1 MQFCCSTRAL
11 IPSFAVS
18 VLVAATT
25 SVWVNQACAAPAQPA
40 KVSFNIPGG
49 QLEQVLIAIA
59 RSVRG
64 IILFDPTLVGSLK
77 SAGVSGSLTVQEALR
92 EAMQGTGLEATANPD
107 GSFGVHR
114 VAAKA
119 ALPIAATAPPA
130 PSVSAEPEPSVL
142 PPVVITN
149 SPDTYHGYHDNGFI
163 MRDTRSATRTNTPLA
178 DIPQSIQGVTTDLME
193 SQQAQSVVD
202 TLRNVSAVTYAR
214 GSGVDQAATI
224 YVRGFVAPIL
234 KNGVADLVSLTNVI
248 NGRGA
253 GSSAITSLDTPIA
266 AIERVEVLGGA
277 DSIIAGGPME
287 PGGAVNIITKRPQ
300 ANTIREATL
309 EIGNYGRRRAALD
322 LAGSLSA
329 DRTWTYRTVISATD
343 DARTFDGYDGA
354 REFYLAPSIGYK
366 HDGTS
371 IVAGF
376 SHQLNHA
383 PFGGYQSAELTAQG
397 PGPDQHIA
405 PWGRPDDHSFAAK
418 TEFFYDIEQ
427 RLTPG
432 WTFLSKAQYTKL
444 RYNASG
450 YDNCLPSDVGASD
463 GICSIDQSSITSYTR
478 NIENSVR
485 GTFQTGPL
493 QHTLLAGMSYG
504 QTRLG
509 SYSDASSYGSV
520 TVPWPP
526 SGLDLPPVPA
536 AAGLITTDDTFYY
549 TNFFLQDQLTWGRWH
564 VLANVG
570 YEQERNNFSTNTDS
584 NGIEHDTSPP
594 KNAPVY
600 NLGVAYRLNENTAL
614 YANTFRSFTPGSTM
628 LDSTLNGG
636 PPGIVVAPPTIG
648 RSVEIGVKLN
658 LLNNRATFSA
668 AVFRATHK
676 DVLYA
681 LNSPITATSFAD
693 YALLPSTISR
703 GIELNFAGRLM
714 PGWNLTASYSYIA
727 FQYAKPP
734 DQDPQISQFPR
745 HRASLWTTYDL
756 QSEAW
761 RGWGAGLGLTA
772 RSGYTAVPDSDV
784 LGRIAGQTR
793 TDASIYYKSRH
804 WSATLG
810 IKNLFN
816 RRLYSD
822 FATSTVGVEP
832 SRTLLLT
839 NTFEF

>member
-1 MQFCCSTRAL
+1 MQYRCSASVL
-11 IPSFAVS
+11 ISSLAVS
-18 VLVAATT
+18 ALVAATT
-25 SVWVNQACAAPAQPA
+25 SVWVSPAYAASAQPA
-40 KVSFNIPGG
+40 KVSFNIPAG
-49 QLEQVLIAIA
+49 QLEQVLVAIA

-64 IILFDPTLVGSLK
+64 IILFDPALVGSLK
-77 SAGVSGSLTVQEALR
+77 SVGVSGSLTVQDALR
-92 EAMQGTGLEATANPD
+92 EAMQGTGLEAVANPD

-114 VAAKA
+114 VAVKT
-119 ALPIAATAPPA
+119 ALPIAAEVLPA
-130 PSVSAEPEPSVL
+130 PIVSIEPEPSVL
-142 PPVVITN
+142 PPVVVTN
-149 SPDTYHGYHDNGFI
+149 SVDTYHGYHDTGFI
-163 MRDTRSATRTNTPLA
+163 MRDTRSATRTDTPLA
-178 DIPQSIQGVTTDLME
+178 NIPQSIQGVTTDLME

-224 YVRGFVAPIL
+224 YVRGFIAPVM

-277 DSIIAGGPME
+277 DSIITGGPME
-287 PGGAVNIITKRPQ
+287 PGGAVNIVTKRPQ

-309 EIGNYGRRRAALD
+309 EIGNDGHRRAALD

-354 REFYLAPSIGYK
+354 HELYLAPSVGYK
-366 HDGTS
+366 HDGTT
-371 IVAGF
+371 ITAGF
-376 SHQLNHA
+376 SHQLNHS
-383 PFGGYQSAELTAQG
+383 PFGGYQSAELNAQG
-397 PGPDQHIA
+397 PGPDQHTS

-418 TEFFYDIEQ
+418 TEFFYDLEQ
-427 RLTPG
+427 RLAPG
-432 WTFLSKAQYTKL
+432 WAFLSKAHYTKL
-444 RYNASG
+444 RYNAAG
-450 YDNCLPSDVGASD
+450 YANCFPSFVGASD
-463 GICSIDQSSITSYTR
+463 GICFPDQSSVTSYTR

-485 GTFQTGPL
+485 ASFQTGPL

-509 SYSDASSYGSV
+509 SYSDVSPLGGV
-520 TVPWPP
+520 IVPWPP
-526 SGLDLPPVPA
+526 SGLDLPPVSGPA
-536 AAGLITTDDTFYY
+536 SLITTDDTFYY
-549 TNFFLQDQLTWGRWH
+549 TNFFLQDQVTWGRWH

-570 YEQERNNFSTNTDS
+570 HEQERNNFSTDTDS
-584 NGIEHDTSPP
+584 NGVEHDTSPP

-600 NLGVAYRLNENTAL
+600 NVGVAYRLNENTAL
-614 YANTFRSFTPGSTM
+614 YANTFRSFTPGSTV

-636 PPGIVVAPPTIG
+636 PPGVVVAPPTIG

-668 AVFRATHK
+668 AIFRATHK
-676 DVLYA
+676 DVLYQ
-681 LNSPITATSFAD
+681 LSGPITATSYSD
-693 YALLPSTISR
+693 YVLLPSTISR

-761 RGWGAGLGLTA
+761 RGWGAGIGLTA

-784 LGRIAGQTR
+784 LGHIAGQTR
-793 TDASIYYKSRH
+793 TDASIYYRSRH
-804 WSATLG
+804 WSTTLG

>member
-1 MQFCCSTRAL
+1 MMS
-11 IPSFAVS
+11 SFAVS

-25 SVWVNQACAAPAQPA
+25 SVWADRACAASAQPA
-40 KVSFNIPGG
+40 QVSFHIPAGP
-49 QLEQVLIAIA
+49 LEQVLVAIA

-64 IILFDPTLVGSLK
+64 IILFDPALVGSLK
-77 SAGVSGSLTVQEALR
+77 SAGVSGSFTVQGALR
-92 EAMQGTGLEATANPD
+92 EAMQGSGLEAVGNPD

-114 VAAKA
+114 VAVKA
-119 ALPIAATAPPA
+119 ALPLAVEVPPA
-130 PSVSAEPEPSVL
+130 SAVSAEPEPSVL

-149 SPDTYHGYHDNGFI
+149 SADAYHGYHDTGFI
-163 MRDTRSATRTNTPLA
+163 MRDTRSATRTDTPLA
-178 DIPQSIQGVTTDLME
+178 DIPQSIQGITTDLME

-202 TLRNVSAVTYAR
+202 TLRNVSAVSFAR
-214 GSGVDQAATI
+214 GSGADQAATI
-224 YVRGFVAPIL
+224 YVRGFVAPVM
-234 KNGVADLVSLTNVI
+234 KNGVADLVSLSNVI

-253 GSSAITSLDTPIA
+253 GSGAITSLDIPIA

-277 DSIIAGGPME
+277 DSIITGGPME
-287 PGGAVNIITKRPQ
+287 PGGAVNIVTKRPQ

-309 EIGNYGRRRAALD
+309 EIGNDGHRRAALD

-329 DRTWTYRTVISATD
+329 DRIWTYRTVVSATD

-354 REFYLAPSIGYK
+354 RELYLAPSLGYK
-366 HDGTS
+366 HDGST

-376 SHQLNHA
+376 SHQLSHT

-397 PGPDQHIA
+397 PGPDQHTS

-418 TEFFYDIEQ
+418 TEFFYDLEQ
-427 RLTPG
+427 RLAPG
-432 WTFLSKAQYTKL
+432 WAFLSKAQYTKL
-444 RYNASG
+444 RYNAAG
-450 YDNCLPSDVGASD
+450 YDRCFPSDLGASD
-463 GICSIDQSSITSYTR
+463 GICFPGQSSITSYSR
-478 NIENSVR
+478 SIENSVR

-509 SYSDASSYGSV
+509 SYSDVSV
-520 TVPWPP
+520 LDGVSVPWPP
-526 SGLDLPPVPA
+526 SGLHLPPVAGPA
-536 AAGLITTDDTFYY
+536 SLIASDDTFYS
-549 TNFFLQDQLTWGRWH
+549 TNFFLQDQVSWGRWH
-564 VLANVG
+564 VLANAG
-570 YEQERNNFSTNTDS
+570 YEQERNNFSTDIDS
-584 NGIEHDTSPP
+584 NGVERNTSPP

-600 NLGVAYRLNENTAL
+600 NLGVAYRLNDNIAL
-614 YANTFRSFTPGSTM
+614 YANTFRSFTPGSTN

-636 PPGIVVAPPTIG
+636 PPGTVVAPPTTG
-648 RSVEIGVKLN
+648 RSAEIGVKLN
-658 LLNNRATFSA
+658 LLNNRLTFSA
-668 AVFRATHK
+668 AVFRATHTN
-676 DVLYA
+676 VLYPVY
-681 LNSPITATSFAD
+681 SPVTATSFAD
-693 YALLPSTISR
+693 YVLLPSTISR
-703 GIELNFAGRLM
+703 GLELNLAGRLM
-714 PGWNLTASYSYIA
+714 PGWNVTASYSYIA
-727 FQYAKPP
+727 FRYAKPP
-734 DQDPQISQFPR
+734 DEDPQISQFPR

-772 RSGYTAVPDSDV
+772 RSGYAALPDTDI

-793 TDASIYYKSRH
+793 TDASIYYRSRH

-832 SRTLLLT
+832 GRTLLLT